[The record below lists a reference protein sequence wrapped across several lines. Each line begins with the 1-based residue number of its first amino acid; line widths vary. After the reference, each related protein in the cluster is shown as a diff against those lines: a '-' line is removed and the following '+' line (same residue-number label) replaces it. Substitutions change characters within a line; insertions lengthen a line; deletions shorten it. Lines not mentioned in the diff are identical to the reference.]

1 MNPDFEALLEELN
14 AAASGDLVYQIG
26 VPPRRIDLLTTL
38 SGLTFPK
45 AWPNRVRGTFGKVEC
60 SFIGREDLITNK
72 RAVGRP
78 RDLADL
84 ADLGA

>member
-14 AAASGDLVYQIG
+14 AADARYLVVGAYALALHSR
-26 VPPRRIDLLTTL
+26 PR
-38 SGLTFPK
+38 
-45 AWPNRVRGTFGKVEC
+45 EC
-60 SFIGREDLITNK
+60 AFIGRDDLITNK

-84 ADLGA
+84 DDLGV